1 MADDGGEGWGEPVAG
16 VAKVE
21 ILGKASED
29 GPNAATFAING
40 EDHTLGNALQYV
52 LNKNPAVEFTGYTV
66 PHPSEMRLHLR
77 VQTKGSLTAVD
88 ALREALTMLRDMSDH
103 VRDTFEAAAAEHEKV
118 HPPPPR
124 PRA

>member
-16 VAKVE
+16 VDKVE

-52 LNKNPAVEFTGYTV
+52 LNKNPAVDFTGYTV

-77 VQTKGSLTAVD
+77 IQTKGSITAVD
-88 ALREALTMLRDMSDH
+88 ALRDALNTLRGMSDH
-103 VRDTFEAAAAEHEKV
+103 VRDTFEATVEAHARDN
-118 HPPPPR
+118 PPGT
-124 PRA
+124 AKK